1 MVGVATINGK
11 EYRLHFGMTLAE
23 QFSNLMLDN
32 TGKEIK
38 VKKPS
43 TVQVLACI
51 IYYGHENWCDL
62 NDEPFTL
69 KRSDVFSHIEG
80 AYSGKIEPILQE
92 FAEITKQWTES
103 TFVADLIKAGK
114 EAEDDGKKK
123 VKQVGP
129 KSKGLLTGN

>member
-11 EYRLHFGMTLAE
+11 EIRIHYGMTLAE

-32 TGKEIK
+32 SGKEIK

-62 NDEPFTL
+62 HDEVFSL
-69 KRSDVFSHIEG
+69 KRSEVFNHVEN
-80 AYSGKIEPILQE
+80 AYASKDEKALEE
-92 FAEITKQWTES
+92 FAAITEGWTKS
-103 TFVADLIKAGK
+103 TYVADLIKAGK
-114 EAEDDGKKK
+114 EVEDEKKK
-123 VKQVGP
+123 VKRAGS
-129 KSKGLLTGN
+129 KSNAPLTVS